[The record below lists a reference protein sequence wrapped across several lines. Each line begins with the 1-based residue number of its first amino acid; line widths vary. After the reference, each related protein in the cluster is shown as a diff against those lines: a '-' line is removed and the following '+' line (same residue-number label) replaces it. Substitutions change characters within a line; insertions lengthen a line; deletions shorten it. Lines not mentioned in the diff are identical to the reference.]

1 MKHVTQLSGNPVV
14 PLAQL
19 EAMADWKESIQGRI
33 QNQRVR
39 LNLGLPD
46 NDPHLAEEVR
56 QFAAEC
62 RLIVGEA
69 RR

>member
-1 MKHVTQLSGNPVV
+1 MKHVTQPIGRPIIR
-14 PLAQL
+14 LAQL
-19 EAMADWKESIQGRI
+19 EAMANWKESIEGRI
-33 QNQRVR
+33 ENQRVR

-62 RLIVGEA
+62 RLLTGRA
-69 RR
+69 AS